1 MAKKHA
7 SEAEEAK
14 GDPGDPQSGQPVRK
28 KAREIAPARQWCFTW
43 HDYPENWAELFQ
55 ALKPKLAGYIIGCE
69 TCPTTQRVH
78 MQGWIEMN
86 KKGRPMSELKLPREV
101 HWDKARGT
109 PRENYNYCTKE
120 GLGVEWGTGAAAK
133 PYKVT
138 LNLYEW
144 ELTLIDFLISTPPED
159 RTIY

>member
-28 KAREIAPARQWCFTW
+28 KARENAPARQWCFTW

-55 ALKPKLAGYIIGCE
+55 VLKPKLAGYIIGCE

-78 MQGWIEMN
+78 LQGW
-86 KKGRPMSELKLPREV
+86 V
-101 HWDKARGT
+101 
-109 PRENYNYCTKE
+109 
-120 GLGVEWGTGAAAK
+120 
-133 PYKVT
+133 
-138 LNLYEW
+138 
-144 ELTLIDFLISTPPED
+144 
-159 RTIY
+159 

>member
-1 MAKKHA
+1 
-7 SEAEEAK
+7 
-14 GDPGDPQSGQPVRK
+14 
-28 KAREIAPARQWCFTW
+28 
-43 HDYPENWAELFQ
+43 
-55 ALKPKLAGYIIGCE
+55 
-69 TCPTTQRVH
+69 
-78 MQGWIEMN
+78 
-86 KKGRPMSELKLPREV
+86 MSELKLPREV